1 MAEGAIDRARIGRLG
16 EEATVA
22 YLRRNG
28 YEICARNWREGHYEL
43 DIVAR
48 KRGVLHLVEVKT
60 RKAEGLT
67 TPLDA
72 MHPDKIRALHRAA
85 ARYMATAGR
94 RYDGYEVQ
102 FDLAAVEIDTEERL
116 QIDFIEQV
124 AQYDW

>member
-1 MAEGAIDRARIGRLG
+1 MSEEAINRALIGQQG

-43 DIVAR
+43 DIVAK
-48 KRGVLHLVEVKT
+48 KRGVLHLIEVKT

-72 MHPDKIRALHRAA
+72 LHADKVRSLHRAA

-102 FDLAAVEIDTEERL
+102 FDLAAVEMGPDGVLSLDI
-116 QIDFIEQV
+116 IEDV